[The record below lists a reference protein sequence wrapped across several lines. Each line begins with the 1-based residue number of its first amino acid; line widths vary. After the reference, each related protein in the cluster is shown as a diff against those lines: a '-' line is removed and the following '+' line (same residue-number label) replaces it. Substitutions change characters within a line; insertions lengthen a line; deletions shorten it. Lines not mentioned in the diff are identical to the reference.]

1 MQFLISDFRFLIAVK
16 SKIVNLK
23 LRILKKELDI
33 ITELDFDDYLPNLEN
48 YENRL
53 ARGEI
58 KW

>member
-1 MQFLISDFRFLIAVK
+1 MGFLICDFRFLIAVK
-16 SKIVNLK
+16 SRIVNIKSRDSKEALK
-23 LRILKKELDI
+23 IAELG
-33 ITELDFDDYLPNLEN
+33 FGDYLTDLEN

>member
-1 MQFLISDFRFLIAVK
+1 MRFLISDFRFLIFIK

-33 ITELDFDDYLPNLEN
+33 ITESDFDDYLPNLEN
-48 YENRL
+48 YENQL

>member
-1 MQFLISDFRFLIAVK
+1 MRFLFTIKAR
-16 SKIVNLK
+16 IVNLK
-23 LRILKKELDI
+23 LKVLKEALE
-33 ITELDFDDYLPNLEN
+33 ITESDFGDYLPNLEN

>member
-1 MQFLISDFRFLIAVK
+1 MRFFNFRFLIVIR

-23 LRILKKELDI
+23 LRIFKEELDI
-33 ITELDFDDYLPNLEN
+33 TESDFCDYLPNLEN
-48 YENRL
+48 YENQL

>member
-1 MQFLISDFRFLIAVK
+1 MRFLISDFRFLIAVK

-23 LRILKKELDI
+23 LRILKKELDT
-33 ITELDFDDYLPNLEN
+33 ITESDFCDYLPNLEN
-48 YENRL
+48 YENQL

>member
-1 MQFLISDFRFLIAVK
+1 MRFLISDFRFLIAIK

-23 LRILKKELDI
+23 LKIFKAELG
-33 ITELDFDDYLPNLEN
+33 ITESDFCDYLPNLEE
-48 YENRL
+48 YENQL

>member
-1 MQFLISDFRFLIAVK
+1 MGFLISDFRFLIAVK

-23 LRILKKELDI
+23 LRILKKELDT
-33 ITELDFDDYLPNLEN
+33 ITESDFCDYLPNLEK
-48 YENRL
+48 YENQL